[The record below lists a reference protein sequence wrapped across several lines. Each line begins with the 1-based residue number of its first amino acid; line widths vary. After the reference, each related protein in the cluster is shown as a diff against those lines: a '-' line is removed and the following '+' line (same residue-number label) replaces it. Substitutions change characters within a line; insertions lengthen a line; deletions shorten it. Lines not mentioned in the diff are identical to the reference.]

1 MTNNISESKDYKLQE
16 FSLKQIN
23 KNNSFLKKT
32 SFVMDFDCKALT
44 LFYWTSV
51 WQLQTFFSLKYLS
64 VIFVYLLTFIQ
75 NQQKFSIE

>member
-1 MTNNISESKDYKLQE
+1 MRKNTKTLSINYESRNELNKWRKAFTKLMTNNISESKDYKLQE

-44 LFYWTSV
+44 LFY
-51 WQLQTFFSLKYLS
+51 
-64 VIFVYLLTFIQ
+64 
-75 NQQKFSIE
+75 